1 MFVRNYYNILAI
13 GGFKSFAN
21 VSSPATLFSDIFGGY
36 EQGSL
41 SLKRMDGTVSKEATY
56 SVSSNALSLIPNSR
70 VGLYSNTQFT
80 SNTSYTGIAFG
91 SGTTPPSSE
100 DYKLESPYGS
110 GVIGEGVSSSNV
122 QISNARYEN
131 GKFKADIS
139 VLITNKSSSAIQI
152 NEFAIGAYYYMLYRA
167 VLAETL
173 TVPANSSATMHYT
186 VEINVA

>member
-13 GGFKSFAN
+13 GGFKSFGN

-41 SLKRMDGTVSKEATY
+41 SMKRMNGTVSKETFY

-70 VGLYSNTQFT
+70 VGLYSNTEFSNNS
-80 SNTSYTGIAFG
+80 SNTGIVFG
-91 SGTTPPSSE
+91 SGTTPPTLE

-131 GKFKADIS
+131 GKFKANVSI
-139 VLITNKSSSAIQI
+139 LITNKSSEAIEI
-152 NEFAIGAYYYMLYRA
+152 NEFAIGAGYYMIYRA

-173 TVPANSSATMHYT
+173 TIPANSSATMHYT

>member
-13 GGFKSFAN
+13 GGFKSFSN

-56 SVSSNALSLIPNSR
+56 SISSNALSLIPNNR

-80 SNTSYTGIAFG
+80 NNDSYTGIAFG

-110 GVIGEGVSSSNV
+110 GVIGVGVSSSNV

-139 VLITNKSSSAIQI
+139 VLITNKSSEAIQI